1 MYLGH
6 DPRDIREY
14 SWRDIEL
21 ALTVAPVLDQ
31 RRGLGFADETNS

>member
-1 MYLGH
+1 MYYGH

-21 ALTVAPVLDQ
+21 ALTVAPIIDQ
-31 RRGLGFADETNS
+31 RGGLGDLETDT